1 MQSELEE
8 FVQRRGNIKT
18 FYNSFL
24 DSTPYGHYL
33 DRIATFDKFV
43 VDCME
48 NTVLIQDNKY
58 VERLMGF
65 LVGTSHDFH
74 EKYNSFIEEFE
85 DLVIDWLNDGG
96 HFSKNSDE
104 EEEPEDI
111 RTILDENDWV
121 ENFDYNNELSR
132 EFDFTNFYFLVL
144 EALEIDSPDDVDIMN
159 DEDHDHIHTVIDTL
173 PEVFPG
179 YREFWHVFV
188 DTIQIQVPMR
198 NVSRYWSSFQKEEY
212 KEMIDT
218 LKHAREKWETT

>member
-1 MQSELEE
+1 M
-8 FVQRRGNIKT
+8 
-18 FYNSFL
+18 
-24 DSTPYGHYL
+24 
-33 DRIATFDKFV
+33 
-43 VDCME
+43 
-48 NTVLIQDNKY
+48 
-58 VERLMGF
+58 
-65 LVGTSHDFH
+65 
-74 EKYNSFIEEFE
+74 
-85 DLVIDWLNDGG
+85 IDWLNDGG